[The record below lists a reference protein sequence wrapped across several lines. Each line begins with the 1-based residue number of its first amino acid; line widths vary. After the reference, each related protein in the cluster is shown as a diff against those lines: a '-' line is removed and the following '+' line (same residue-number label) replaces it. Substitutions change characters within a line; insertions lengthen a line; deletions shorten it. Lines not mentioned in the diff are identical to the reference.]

1 MPLRPGNTRQEFSI
15 TPASS
20 GASDDVRL
28 GGAGVGLGA
37 EFDAGFGTGRVDVG
51 AGRVDVGA
59 GRVDVGAGRCGTETH
74 AAIAELNVNNAK

>member
-20 GASDDVRL
+20 GASVDVRL
-28 GGAGVGLGA
+28 GGAGIGLGA
-37 EFDAGFGTGRVDVG
+37 GFDVGFG

-59 GRVDVGAGRCGTETH
+59 GRVDVGAERCGTETH
-74 AAIAELNVNNAK
+74 AAIAELNVNNAR

>member
-1 MPLRPGNTRQEFSI
+1 MPLRPGNTRQESSI

-51 AGRVDVGA
+51 AE
-59 GRVDVGAGRCGTETH
+59 RCGTETH
-74 AAIAELNVNNAK
+74 AAIAELNVNNAR

>member
-20 GASDDVRL
+20 GASVDVRL

-51 AGRVDVGA
+51 AE
-59 GRVDVGAGRCGTETH
+59 RVDVGAGRCGAETH
-74 AAIAELNVNNAK
+74 AAIAELNVNNAR

>member
-1 MPLRPGNTRQEFSI
+1 MPLRPGNTRQESSI

-20 GASDDVRL
+20 GASVDVRL
-28 GGAGVGLGA
+28 GGAGIGLGA
-37 EFDAGFGTGRVDVG
+37 GRVVAG